1 MDIMMLLVPCSL
13 LVSGGF
19 LFAFLWAT
27 RSGQFDDTST
37 PAIRMLFDEPTKIE
51 NIENDE
57 HQRTTKGIDS

>member
-37 PAIRMLFDEPTKIE
+37 PAIRMLFDERTTM
-51 NIENDE
+51 ENDE
-57 HQRTTKGIDS
+57 HQPTTKGIDS

>member
-37 PAIRMLFDEPTKIE
+37 PAIRMLFDEHTTSE
-51 NIENDE
+51 HDE
-57 HQRTTKGIDS
+57 HQPTMEGIDS

>member
-37 PAIRMLFDEPTKIE
+37 PAIRMLFDERTTK
-51 NIENDE
+51 ENDE
-57 HQRTTKGIDS
+57 HQPTTKGIDS